1 MSKDTVIEARNPE
14 KGTRDDLTDLLRE
27 GAKRL
32 ITEAVGAELS
42 ATLAQFADY
51 KDEAGH
57 RHVVRNAYLPEREAL
72 TGIRP
77 ASVRAPKIRDRS
89 GARIKFTSALLPPY
103 LRRAPGGRALRFGVR
118 PLGDSQRRRRCRER
132 EGRLRDAGAAG
143 RLDDSHRGFSARA
156 SASHNRA
163 WWMNSLDHIARVR
176 LGNLRINQHKD
187 WGKRN
192 GSKRRTGRHHR

>member
-118 PLGDSQRRRRCRER
+118 PLGDS
-132 EGRLRDAGAAG
+132 
-143 RLDDSHRGFSARA
+143 HRGFSARA

-176 LGNLRINQHKD
+176 LGNLRINDATISGTSLKSQRGEH
-187 WGKRN
+187 G
-192 GSKRRTGRHHR
+192 